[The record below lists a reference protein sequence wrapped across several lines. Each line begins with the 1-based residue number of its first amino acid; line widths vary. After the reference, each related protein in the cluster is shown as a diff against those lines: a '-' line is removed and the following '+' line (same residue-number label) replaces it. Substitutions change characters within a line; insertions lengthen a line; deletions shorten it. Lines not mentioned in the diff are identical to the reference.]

1 MIELNADIGEG
12 SPHDAE
18 LMKYVQRV
26 NICCGVHA
34 GSPALC
40 SKTMELAKQHGLK
53 IGVHPG
59 YDDRA
64 NFGRVPV
71 ELPDLGASLLMY
83 QVGAMVA
90 LAELYEVELSHL
102 KLHGAMYHAA
112 NEDED
117 FAAIVRNVAEA
128 FDLPLIVFP
137 NMAMH
142 EHCLEE
148 DWPFI
153 LEGFADRRYNPDGTL
168 VPRSEPN
175 AMLTDPAE
183 VLAQVKWLT
192 ETQGVQTICLH
203 GDGPQAVVLAK
214 ALSPASKS

>member
-18 LMKYVQRV
+18 LMKLVQRV
-26 NICCGVHA
+26 NICCGLHA

-40 SKTMELAKQHGLK
+40 SKTMELAKQNNLK

-64 NFGRVPV
+64 NFGRVPS
-71 ELPDLGASLLMY
+71 ELPDLGTSVLMY
-83 QVGAMVA
+83 QVGAMAA
-90 LAELYEVELSHL
+90 LAELYSVELTHL
-102 KLHGAMYHAA
+102 KLHGAMYHLA
-112 NEDED
+112 NDDED
-117 FAAIVRNVAEA
+117 FAAVVQQVAES
-128 FDLPLIVFP
+128 FDLPLVVFP
-137 NMAMH
+137 NLTLH
-142 EHCLEE
+142 RYCIDQ
-148 DWPFI
+148 DWPFL
-153 LEGFADRRYNPDGTL
+153 LEGFADRRYNPDGAL

-175 AMLTDPAE
+175 ALLSDPTE

-203 GDGPQAVVLAK
+203 GDGPKAVELAM